1 MRSRAGV
8 GITPP
13 NVLGAAK
20 PTSSVMMSNMFGAP
34 LGGTIRGGHQGFDWD
49 AFSLIT
55 PPNGSGGAGSSL
67 PSIVRVASGE
77 PGTPVISWA
86 IGDAFWNKMNAEI
99 IIRKD
104 SKNGLHKLK
113 FFFMTSSW

>member
-1 MRSRAGV
+1 M
-8 GITPP
+8 TPP
-13 NVLGAAK
+13 NVLGAAN
-20 PTSSVMMSNMFGAP
+20 PTSSVIMSSMFGAP
-34 LGGTIRGGHQGFDWD
+34 FGGTMRGGHHGFDWE

-86 IGDAFWNKMNAEI
+86 TGDVFWNKMNAEI

-104 SKNGLHKLK
+104 SKNELHEQKN
-113 FFFMTSSW
+113 FFMTSS